1 MKNFLRWLGVG
12 VLFLTAGA
20 MAQPHPERERSEQMR
35 QKGKMHHQKRM
46 EKRMEKLTKEL
57 NLSKE
62 QQKQISE
69 ILEEGRTKI
78 DAERKTFREKIQEIR
93 KAGDGQIEKVLTGE
107 QLKKWQER
115 RKKIGE
121 KTKERREKRDN
132 RRK

>member
-35 QKGKMHHQKRM
+35 QKGERSQQKRM
-46 EKRMEKLTKEL
+46 ERLTEGL
-57 NLSKE
+57 NLTEE

-121 KTKERREKRDN
+121 KTKERREKRD